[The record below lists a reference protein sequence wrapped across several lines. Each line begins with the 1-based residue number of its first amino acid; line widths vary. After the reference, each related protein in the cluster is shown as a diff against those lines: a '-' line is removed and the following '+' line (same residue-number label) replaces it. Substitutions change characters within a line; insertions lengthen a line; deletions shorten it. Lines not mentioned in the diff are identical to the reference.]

1 MSELQQ
7 NCQQQEDRHREL
19 TQELQTLRSAAGKNN
34 FKHPPNHS
42 PSHHR
47 ELANHSPSHLP
58 NHSSPHHKD
67 SSNQKSLT
75 VAHPCSVEGTFCI
88 INLSHENLV
97 VSNDLEN
104 DFVSIDLM
112 TFFFYYRKLSSIKC
126 RFPD

>member
-88 INLSHENLV
+88 IYLSHENLV

-104 DFVSIDLM
+104 DFLSIDLM
-112 TFFFYYRKLSSIKC
+112 TWFFLL
-126 RFPD
+126 